1 MPVKKAAKTIAGA
14 AVVATA
20 AAAFT
25 VAPAD
30 AAPTWAAIVYSPA
43 TGAQGWSYD
52 AAAKQHA
59 IDIAMGYCIQY
70 GGTDCQMAASADRGC
85 LALADSPS
93 HWAGGLGP
101 TLAAAEQDAL
111 AQNGGGVIL
120 VSGCA

>member
-1 MPVKKAAKTIAGA
+1 MGV
-14 AVVATA
+14 A
-20 AAAFT
+20 AAAVAVAALT
-25 VAPAD
+25 AAPAD

-43 TGAQGWSYD
+43 TGAQGWAYNAD
-52 AAAKQHA
+52 AKQHA
-59 IDIAMGYCIQY
+59 IDIAMDYCFQY

-85 LALADSPS
+85 LALADSPT